1 MKARTISD
9 LCHICQSSSFLLR
22 KGHKL
27 KDTSSSRHFV
37 GPIECLTTWATFT
50 SKTHFSDENRSTAR
64 CCVEYRT
71 LCVEKLLNFPD
82 FVFGRI
88 FL

>member
-1 MKARTISD
+1 MKAGTISD

-22 KGHKL
+22 KGCKL
-27 KDTSSSRHFV
+27 KDTSSSRYFV
-37 GPIECLTTWATFT
+37 GPIEFLTTWTTFT
-50 SKTHFSDENRSTAR
+50 SKTHSSGENRSMAR

-71 LCVEKLLNFPD
+71 QCIEKLLNFPD